1 MRHSTYRILIV
12 ILTMSVLSN
21 FLLGDM
27 DMDTDMDM
35 DKDMMTDASLSSD
48 AFCTSG
54 MHMHK
59 SLLLAGQEGMIMYMD
74 GFRFSLSGNSPCL
87 NLYFPSWTLDTRG
100 KFWWAMVGVVLLGI
114 VTEGISKLRSLL
126 VSFCASPNH
135 STPFRF
141 LTCYPLKQSKKLTG
155 SAKRW
160 TITLLHGLQALV
172 GYILMLAT
180 MTFSVELL
188 ACVIVGLGLGF
199 ALFYDDDDLHVTT
212 NPVSYRMYASTISK
226 ELYTHSRTHTFI
238 SAVISFRRNSMN
250 VHLE

>member
-1 MRHSTYRILIV
+1 
-12 ILTMSVLSN
+12 
-21 FLLGDM
+21 
-27 DMDTDMDM
+27 MDTDMDMDM

-54 MHMHK
+54 MHMHN
-59 SLLLAGQEGMIMYMD
+59 SLLLARQEGMIMYMD

-126 VSFCASPNH
+126 
-135 STPFRF
+135 
-141 LTCYPLKQSKKLTG
+141 SKNLTG

-212 NPVSYRMYASTISK
+212 NPCCNFIQEEFNERASRMRRQNLEEEQRAK
-226 ELYTHSRTHTFI
+226 EDSPLLTTEQQTSEEDESQENQTR
-238 SAVISFRRNSMN
+238 V
-250 VHLE
+250 